1 MRRACVI
8 GDPIAHSRS
17 PLVHG
22 FWLQQLGIE
31 GFYGREHVRAG
42 DLEGFIRGLGEHH
55 YLGCNVTLPH
65 KEGAFR
71 FVDETTELASSLRAV
86 NTIWLDEKGRT
97 HGDNTDVCGF
107 LANLDQEAPVWRE
120 RRDTALVL
128 GAGGSARAV
137 IAALE
142 GAGFARIAIA
152 NRSLERARS
161 LVLHH
166 RARIEAIGLN
176 EVAGMLGEVDLLVN
190 TTSLGMAG
198 EADHDFALDGLKS
211 TAVVAD
217 LVYVPLLTPLL
228 GKARAKGHQTVGGL
242 GMLLHQAVPG
252 FERWFG
258 ARPQV
263 TAELRNYVAADIL
276 ANAA

>member
-22 FWLQQLGIE
+22 FWLRQLGIE
-31 GFYGREHVRAG
+31 GHYGREHVRAAE
-42 DLEGFIRGLGEHH
+42 LEDFIRGLDEHH

-71 FVDETTELASSLRAV
+71 FVDRTTELASSLRAV
-86 NTIWLDEKGRT
+86 NTIWLDESGRT
-97 HGDNTDVCGF
+97 HGDNTDVYGF
-107 LANLDQEAPVWRE
+107 LANLDQEAPAWRE

-142 GAGFARIAIA
+142 GAGLARIAIA
-152 NRSLERARS
+152 NRSLERAQNLALRS
-161 LVLHH
+161 
-166 RARIEAIGLN
+166 RACIEAIGLN
-176 EVAGMLGEVDLLVN
+176 EVSGMLGEVDLLVN
-190 TTSLGMAG
+190 TTSLGMVG
-198 EADHDFALDGLKS
+198 ETDHDFALDNLKP

-228 GKARAKGHQTVGGL
+228 AKARAKGHQIVGGL

-258 ARPQV
+258 ARPRV
-263 TAELRNYVAADIL
+263 TAELRNFVAADIL